1 MEETNNQLKKKN
13 ENLTQIW
20 LTVKEVLTKAT
31 NNKQSIKNAKSEL
44 QKTNEKLMQLWVKTK
59 EGTLA
64 KAISNEIN
72 IPEKSINY

>member
-1 MEETNNQLKKKN
+1 
-13 ENLTQIW
+13 
-20 LTVKEVLTKAT
+20 
-31 NNKQSIKNAKSEL
+31 
-44 QKTNEKLMQLWVKTK
+44 MQLWVKTK